1 MEEILVGTKR
11 NNPETNRVT
20 TWSHDGGEALG
31 RLGVQIIGGHKL
43 NPNPVSFMLPQRMR
57 VTIIDHCMN
66 LHTPWSTNMRPV
78 PGRLL
83 VLGNPYSKAIDLQIP
98 TQPGQTC
105 IDAILLTLQIIG
117 GQKDRKSWEIEG
129 VQAFTPNQWS
139 QQGLRHPSP
148 TWRES
153 TGLYNISH
161 HLANYMKP
169 NGRLTMFLPQDN
181 NSTIWGSACLAE
193 DTEIRMADGTFSKLL
208 NSAGKQIWTDQQG
221 TRKIR
226 RIHKFDTLETDP
238 PLYGIEGNCMTGF
251 INLGTNGLQMAKG
264 ARIPRG
270 QQSKEEN
277 PEGTCLRGEIRHG

>member
-105 IDAILLTLQIIG
+105 IDAILLTLEIIG
-117 GQKDRKSWEIEG
+117 GQKDRKSWEIEVSRHLCRTTG
-129 VQAFTPNQWS
+129 ITKDYATP
-139 QQGLRHPSP
+139 
-148 TWRES
+148 
-153 TGLYNISH
+153 
-161 HLANYMKP
+161 A
-169 NGRLTMFLPQDN
+169 
-181 NSTIWGSACLAE
+181 
-193 DTEIRMADGTFSKLL
+193 
-208 NSAGKQIWTDQQG
+208 
-221 TRKIR
+221 
-226 RIHKFDTLETDP
+226 
-238 PLYGIEGNCMTGF
+238 
-251 INLGTNGLQMAKG
+251 
-264 ARIPRG
+264 
-270 QQSKEEN
+270 
-277 PEGTCLRGEIRHG
+277 